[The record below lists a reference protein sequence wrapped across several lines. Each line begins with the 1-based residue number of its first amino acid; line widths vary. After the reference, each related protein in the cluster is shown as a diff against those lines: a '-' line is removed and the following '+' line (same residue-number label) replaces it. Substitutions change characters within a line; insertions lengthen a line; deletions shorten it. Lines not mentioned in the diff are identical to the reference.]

1 MNAHSHH
8 LRASRILL
16 SAGFLCA
23 LSIPAFAGDGA
34 AQTVAASSPDDSS
47 AKPKPARE
55 KKIYTNEDVE
65 TLARNNGASTVG
77 NAAPD
82 TSVPPAATR
91 PLTPQIL
98 VTRNARTPLPPE
110 KDPTWYAQQYLSL
123 SARMDDID
131 NQVQQ
136 LRNFVASDAV
146 PGADT
151 PGLTVGLNIYAPCDG
166 ITTDAQIQLLL
177 QQRAALD
184 AQVSDLEGRAQLN
197 GIDPGVL
204 RNAAAI
210 APRSTDV
217 PTRET
222 LNALQT
228 NLAEIRGTETAMHQ
242 EASAQNMKLI
252 PETRFGG
259 GFTADFLKQL
269 NIQQTA
275 IQQQIGAVSDT
286 ARHEGLSPNT
296 LP

>member
-1 MNAHSHH
+1 M
-8 LRASRILL
+8 
-16 SAGFLCA
+16 
-23 LSIPAFAGDGA
+23 
-34 AQTVAASSPDDSS
+34 
-47 AKPKPARE
+47 
-55 KKIYTNEDVE
+55 
-65 TLARNNGASTVG
+65 
-77 NAAPD
+77 
-82 TSVPPAATR
+82 R
-91 PLTPQIL
+91 PLTPQLL
-98 VTRNARTPLPPE
+98 VTRTPRTPLPPE

-177 QQRAALD
+177 QQRAELD
-184 AQVSDLEGRAQLN
+184 AQISDLEGRAQLN
-197 GIDPGVL
+197 SIDPGVL

-210 APRSTDV
+210 APRATDIS
-217 PTRET
+217 TRET

-228 NLAEIRGTETAMHQ
+228 DLAEIRGTQIAMHQ
-242 EASAQNMKLI
+242 EAAAQNVTLI

-259 GFTADFLKQL
+259 GFTADYLKQL
-269 NIQQTA
+269 NVQQTA

-286 ARHEGLSPNT
+286 ARHEGLAPST

>member
-34 AQTVAASSPDDSS
+34 AKAAAANSPDGNS
-47 AKPKPARE
+47 AQPKPARE

-65 TLARNNGASTVG
+65 TLARNYGASSVG

-82 TSVPPAATR
+82 TSVPPATTR

-177 QQRAALD
+177 QQRAELD

-204 RNAAAI
+204 RL
-210 APRSTDV
+210 S
-217 PTRET
+217 
-222 LNALQT
+222 
-228 NLAEIRGTETAMHQ
+228 
-242 EASAQNMKLI
+242 LI
-252 PETRFGG
+252 H
-259 GFTADFLKQL
+259 
-269 NIQQTA
+269 I
-275 IQQQIGAVSDT
+275 
-286 ARHEGLSPNT
+286 
-296 LP
+296 